1 LRDPEEIERRRKRE
15 ALESFATGPGDKIV
29 NEKDMR
35 IANELKK
42 RLSEQ
47 VRLVSMKVFGSRARG
62 DATDDSD
69 MDVFI
74 EVESLDRNVKERILD
89 TAWEVSLENLVVIS
103 PLIFSG
109 DELRNSPMRSAMIVK
124 NIQNDGCLI

>member
-1 LRDPEEIERRRKRE
+1 
-15 ALESFATGPGDKIV
+15 
-29 NEKDMR
+29 
-35 IANELKK
+35 
-42 RLSEQ
+42 
-47 VRLVSMKVFGSRARG
+47 
-62 DATDDSD
+62 

-109 DELRNSPMRSAMIVK
+109 DELRNSPMRSTMIVK